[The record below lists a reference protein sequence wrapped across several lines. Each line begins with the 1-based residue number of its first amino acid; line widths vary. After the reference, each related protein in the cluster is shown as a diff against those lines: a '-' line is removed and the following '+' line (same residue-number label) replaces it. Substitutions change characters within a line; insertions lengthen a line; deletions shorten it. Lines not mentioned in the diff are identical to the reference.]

1 MSVNIS
7 QPEHIKAKGI
17 ERTGYLG
24 MEKAAICCLSSLMFL
39 MAVCGIMTNIKRHL
53 LPDAF
58 TKLQFMEYFL
68 M

>member
-1 MSVNIS
+1 
-7 QPEHIKAKGI
+7 
-17 ERTGYLG
+17 
-24 MEKAAICCLSSLMFL
+24 MFL

-68 M
+68 MWLEWICSYLSLYLLSGILQNLLVAEKGI